1 MNKNTLLLCL
11 SLLFS
16 NGVIAQQTA
25 VPRLTVKILIAHYS
39 GQIGK
44 PFHEQSADAIIK
56 TQLADGYLAGV
67 ADSTQG
73 KIWCDKG
80 KVKTD
85 EINSMVV
92 AELGKLSPKDQDKS
106 AAPAAIKILET
117 KFPCK

>member
-85 EINSMVV
+85 EINAMVV

-106 AAPAAIKILET
+106 AAPVAIKILET

>member
-1 MNKNTLLLCL
+1 MNKNPLLICL

-16 NGVIAQQTA
+16 NGVIAQQP
-25 VPRLTVKILIAHYS
+25 VPRLTVKMLIAHYS
-39 GQIGK
+39 AQIGK

-92 AELGKLSPKDQDKS
+92 ANLRKLSAKDQDKS
-106 AAPAAIKILET
+106 AAQATIKILET